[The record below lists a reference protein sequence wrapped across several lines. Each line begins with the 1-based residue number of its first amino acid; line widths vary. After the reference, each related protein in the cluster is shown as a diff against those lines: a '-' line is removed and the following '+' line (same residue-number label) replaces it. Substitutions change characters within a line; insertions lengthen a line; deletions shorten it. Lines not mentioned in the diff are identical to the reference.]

1 MNRRRGSD
9 TGIVESDRGLA
20 RMNQEERALSAR
32 RTRIQN
38 RLDFLRSG
46 GGGHGAEVEE
56 QIAELERQEREVS
69 LARRELHERIE
80 LARRR

>member
-1 MNRRRGSD
+1 MEG
-9 TGIVESDRGLA
+9 EPGLA

-38 RLDFLRSG
+38 RLDFLRAG
-46 GGGHGAEVEE
+46 GGGPGAEVEE

-69 LARRELHERIE
+69 EQRRELHQRIE
-80 LARRR
+80 LARRT